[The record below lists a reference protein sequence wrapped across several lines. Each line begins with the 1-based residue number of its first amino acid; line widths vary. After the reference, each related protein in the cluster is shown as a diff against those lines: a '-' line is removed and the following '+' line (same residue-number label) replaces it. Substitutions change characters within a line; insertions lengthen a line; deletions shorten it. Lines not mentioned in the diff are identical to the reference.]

1 MSEIPE
7 RKVLKQVLSNLKTK
21 TISSQDSFKK
31 SLGRQMQIFDAAE
44 QSAEKLN
51 QLQKDAS
58 SKRIHEIVSTL
69 QDVFARTAVEA
80 LGLLDDLRIYIES
93 LESYSTE
100 LDKTLSDI
108 FEQARKQAEEQMKQ
122 QEELM
127 KKGSTEY
134 IK

>member
-1 MSEIPE
+1 MSPQ
-7 RKVLKQVLSNLKTK
+7 K
-21 TISSQDSFKK
+21 SF
-31 SLGRQMQIFDAAE
+31 FDIVDTLHGVYLRAA
-44 QSAEKLN
+44 A
-51 QLQKDAS
+51 
-58 SKRIHEIVSTL
+58 
-69 QDVFARTAVEA
+69 EA
-80 LGLLDDLRIYIES
+80 LGLLDDLGIYIES

-108 FEQARKQAEEQMKQ
+108 FEQATKQAEENMKQ